1 MTPLPVN
8 GAIFP
13 VMKTRLFLP
22 AIFIFS
28 AAVAWAAEPDE
39 GLTVHEWGTFT
50 SVQGAD
56 GVQMSWNPLVAPE
69 LPKFV
74 YDRTSSSNG
83 SRVNGVIVA
92 GKASMTTRQRMETPV
107 LYFYSDRARSVDV
120 AVRFPEGIVTEWY
133 PDKSAVPPSLS
144 LSRLAPS
151 AKDAVPSSALGK
163 LPTAEEIAGQPQGQA
178 APLPPPALHWK
189 KVGILPPSAD
199 VAALPSENSGSHY
212 YAARETDAA
221 LLRTTTDGKTE
232 TEKFLFYRG
241 VASFVA
247 PLTVKPS
254 GDDAA
259 HVSLTNSGAEELRN
273 LFLYEVRPDGRLA
286 WIAVSKLAPG
296 ESQSVALSQAETGG
310 DKLMDLLRS
319 ALVREGLYE
328 KEAAAMVKT
337 WESSWFGERG
347 VRVLYTLPRAW
358 TDRALPLAITPA
370 PKSIERVMV
379 ARAEVITPQME
390 IALREKM
397 DRYVAAKPEERP
409 RIVEE
414 TRALGL
420 GRFIEAASTRA
431 RVGQHPPEYYQ
442 LSWELI
448 QAARSAPKS
457 AAKL

>member
-1 MTPLPVN
+1 
-8 GAIFP
+8 
-13 VMKTRLFLP
+13 MKARLLLP
-22 AIFIFS
+22 AIFIATI
-28 AAVAWAAEPDE
+28 AAVCAAEPDPR
-39 GLTVHEWGTFT
+39 LTVHEWGTFT
-50 SVQGAD
+50 SVQGSD

-74 YDRTSSSNG
+74 YDRHPPELGGTFKISF
-83 SRVNGVIVA
+83 
-92 GKASMTTRQRMETPV
+92 MTRQRMETPV
-107 LYFYSDRARSVDV
+107 LYFYSDRARTLDV
-120 AVRFPEGIVTEWY
+120 AVRFPEGMVTEWY
-133 PDKSAVPPSLS
+133 PDKSAAPPSQPLARLVPTSKDVPPPAVAANLTP
-144 LSRLAPS
+144 A
-151 AKDAVPSSALGK
+151 DAIAAQLRASVQGK
-163 LPTAEEIAGQPQGQA
+163 TVVA
-178 APLPPPALHWK
+178 PPALHWK
-189 KVGILPPSAD
+189 KVEVLAPSAD
-199 VAALPSENSGSHY
+199 AAALPWENSGSHY

-221 LLRTTTDGKTE
+221 LLRTTTGGKVE

-273 LFLYEVRPDGRLA
+273 LFLYEVRADGRLA
-286 WIAVSKLAPG
+286 WIAVPKLAPG
-296 ESQSVALSQAETGG
+296 ESQSVALSQAETEG
-310 DKLMDLLRS
+310 DKLMDSLRS
-319 ALVREGLYE
+319 ALVHEGLYE

-347 VRVLYTLPRAW
+347 VRVLYTLPREW
-358 TDRALPLAITPA
+358 TDRALPLAVTPA

-414 TRALGL
+414 TRALGF
-420 GRFIEAASTRA
+420 GRFIEAASSRA